1 MRKMKGF
8 VMKKILAVILASMT
22 LTGGIYTIAIA
33 ADNSQPHYSTIKAMS
48 PEEAATSRASNIYL
62 NYLGYCLRLNW
73 KNPVS
78 NNYQAGFS
86 VNIDKAGKI
95 TGYDTIVASKSA
107 EFEKAAL
114 QTILKTA
121 PFKPLPAELKMGSF
135 NTEIYF
141 NGQDIQANGIYAS
154 KHLKNKVSQNN
165 KVCRTIEIEEAKQIA
180 MQSEYPQYVSN
191 AVHLDIS
198 NQIQQNWRPY
208 LKTNNAVAVSFKI
221 AADGTMQNIKLNAN
235 QTQNPDAADASVEAV
250 KSVKLSKVPD
260 SSIGAN
266 IVYYF
271 AVGENLGF

>member
-1 MRKMKGF
+1 MGKMKGF

-235 QTQNPDAADASVEAV
+235 QTQNPDAADAAVEAV

>member
-1 MRKMKGF
+1 MRKMKGL

-22 LTGGIYTIAIA
+22 LIGGLDTIAIA

-154 KHLKNKVSQNN
+154 KHLKNKVFKCCTFRYKQSNPAKLETIFEN
-165 KVCRTIEIEEAKQIA
+165 KQCCSCFI
-180 MQSEYPQYVSN
+180 
-191 AVHLDIS
+191 
-198 NQIQQNWRPY
+198 
-208 LKTNNAVAVSFKI
+208 
-221 AADGTMQNIKLNAN
+221 
-235 QTQNPDAADASVEAV
+235 
-250 KSVKLSKVPD
+250 
-260 SSIGAN
+260 
-266 IVYYF
+266 
-271 AVGENLGF
+271 

>member
-1 MRKMKGF
+1 
-8 VMKKILAVILASMT
+8 MKKILAVILASMT
-22 LTGGIYTIAIA
+22 LIGGFVTVAIA
-33 ADNSQPHYSTIKAMS
+33 ADNSQPHYSTVKAMS
-48 PEEAATSRASNIYL
+48 PDEAAASRARNMYL

-86 VNIDKAGKI
+86 VNIDKVGRI
-95 TGYDTIVASKSA
+95 TGYNTIITSKSA

-135 NTEIYF
+135 STEIYF
-141 NGQDIQANGIYAS
+141 DGQDIQANGIDAS
-154 KHLKNKVSQNN
+154 KHMKNKVSQNN
-165 KVCRTIEIEEAKQIA
+165 KVCRTVEVEEAKQLG

-191 AVHLDIS
+191 AVHSDIS
-198 NQIQQNWRPY
+198 SQIQQNWEPY

-221 AADGTMQNIKLNAN
+221 AADGTMQNIKVNAN
-235 QTQNPDAADASVEAV
+235 QTQNPDAADAAVEAV